1 MILKQTIPMLIAGSA
16 VLTTQTP
23 SLDAQTKKKPN
34 FLFILID
41 DLGIRDLAC
50 YGSTFYES
58 PNIDKLASEGMRFTN
73 AYASCPVCSPTRAS
87 IMTGKYP
94 ERTGVTD
101 WIKGMNAKNRKLST
115 KRTAMELPL
124 EEFTLAEALKEGG
137 YKTYIVGKWHLGDTG
152 FMPTDQGFDT
162 SIASGH
168 EKGSYYAPY
177 HNPSLPDGPDG
188 EYKTDR
194 LTDEA
199 MKVLDKNGT
208 EQPFFLYLAFFN
220 VHTPNTPCKRYEE
233 KFKEKAAKI
242 PEDARPAPV
251 KEGDGLTKMYQS
263 SAMFASK
270 VFAVD
275 WNVGRIM
282 KKLDDMGLTDN
293 TVVIFTSDNG
303 GLTTKPK
310 PGSTSEYP
318 YRGGKGWLY
327 DGGIRVPLIIRWPGV
342 VKPGSIN
349 NTPVIS
355 MDFYPTMLD
364 MAGLPAKPEQH
375 KDGLDLVPILK
386 DANATLP
393 RKALAWHYAHYHGST
408 WRPGGAI
415 QKGDWKLIQFYEDGR
430 VELYNTKDDISERN
444 DLSATN
450 PEKAKELLEAL
461 KKWREDVGAKLPE
474 ENPKFDQAKEDAK
487 LHKDKSATKKS
498 GDKKKNKGKK
508 DKK

>member
-1 MILKQTIPMLIAGSA
+1 MITLKQQFSLLTAGTA
-16 VLTTQTP
+16 ALALQATA
-23 SLDAQTKKKPN
+23 LDAQEKKKPN
-34 FLFILID
+34 FLFIMID
-41 DLGIRDLAC
+41 DLGIKDLAC

-87 IMTGKYP
+87 LMTGKYP

-101 WIKGMNAKNRKLST
+101 WIKGMNAKSRKLKTTRT
-115 KRTAMELPL
+115 KMELPL

-137 YKTYIVGKWHLGDTG
+137 YETHIVGKWHLGDTG

-199 MKVLDKNGT
+199 IKVLEKT
-208 EQPFFLYLAFFN
+208 TPERPFFLYLAFFN
-220 VHTPNTPCKRYEE
+220 VHTPNTPCKRYED
-233 KFKEKAAKI
+233 KFKEKAANI
-242 PEDARPAPV
+242 PEDKRPEPV

-263 SAMFASK
+263 SAMYASK
-270 VFAVD
+270 VYAVD
-275 WNVGRIM
+275 WNVGRLM
-282 KKLDDMGLTDN
+282 KKLDDMNLTKN
-293 TVVIFTSDNG
+293 TIIIFTSDNG

-327 DGGIRVPLIIRWPGV
+327 DGGIRVPLIIRWPEV
-342 VKPGSIN
+342 IKPGSICK
-349 NTPVIS
+349 TPVIT

-364 MAGLPAKPEQH
+364 MAGLPQKPEQH
-375 KDGLDLVPILK
+375 KDGVDLVPLLK
-386 DANATLP
+386 NETDSLP
-393 RKALAWHYAHYHGST
+393 RKALYWHYAHYHGST
-408 WRPGGAI
+408 WRPGGSV
-415 QKGDWKLIQFYEDGR
+415 QSGKWKLIQFYEDGR
-430 VELYNTKDDISERN
+430 VELYNTEDDISERN
-444 DLSATN
+444 DLSKSN
-450 PEKAKELLEAL
+450 PEKVKELLTKL
-461 KKWREDVGAKLPE
+461 NKWREETGAKIPE
-474 ENPKFDQAKEDAK
+474 QNPDYDAEKEAKKF
-487 LHKDKSATKKS
+487 
-498 GDKKKNKGKK
+498 NKPK
-508 DKK
+508 